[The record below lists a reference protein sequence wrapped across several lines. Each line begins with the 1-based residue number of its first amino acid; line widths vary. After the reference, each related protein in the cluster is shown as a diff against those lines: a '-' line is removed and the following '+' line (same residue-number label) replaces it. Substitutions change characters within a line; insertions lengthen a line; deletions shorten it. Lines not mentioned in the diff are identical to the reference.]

1 MSCERPVISFDSRP
15 YIHPN
20 HGLGYL
26 MPEILDTDLTNLTGP
41 ANTWT
46 IDTLSKEIDK
56 YNAAD
61 GIMNREWVVHNRNI
75 KDTVDRL
82 LEI

>member
-1 MSCERPVISFDSRP
+1 MSCARPVISFDSRP

-26 MPEILDTDLTNLTGP
+26 TPEILDSDLTNLTGP
-41 ANTWT
+41 MNTWT
-46 IDTLSKEIDK
+46 VETLMVETDK
-56 YNAAD
+56 YNPKD
-61 GIMNREWVVHNRNI
+61 GLLNRNWVIKNRNI
-75 KDTVDRL
+75 KNTVDRL